1 MIRFCVLN
9 SFLYKIASTLFN
21 FPHLLFSTG
30 APMIPEHFLANN
42 FTASG
47 LRKLKILASFKR

>member
-9 SFLYKIASTLFN
+9 SFLYKITSTLFN
-21 FPHLLFSTG
+21 FPHLLFSIG
-30 APMIPEHFLANN
+30 SPMIPEHFLANN
-42 FTASG
+42 FTASD